1 MRAARPHHTARMQLK
16 NKQDLERK
24 AMEIEAPEPM
34 EEYVPG
40 VTGGRNYMAKLTYF
54 PGGPWSIAV
63 IHVEALAP
71 LHDSGRTWPTR
82 DEAVQAA
89 GKLVA
94 ELSH

>member
-1 MRAARPHHTARMQLK
+1 
-16 NKQDLERK
+16 
-24 AMEIEAPEPM
+24 MEKEEPEPM

-40 VTGGRNYMAKLTYF
+40 VTGGQHYMAKLTHF
-54 PGGPWSIAV
+54 PDGPWSISV

-94 ELSH
+94 DLKH

>member
-1 MRAARPHHTARMQLK
+1 
-16 NKQDLERK
+16 
-24 AMEIEAPEPM
+24 
-34 EEYVPG
+34 
-40 VTGGRNYMAKLTYF
+40 MAKLTHF
-54 PGGPWSIAV
+54 ADGPWSIAV

-94 ELSH
+94 DLSH